1 MENVSIVKMD
11 KERKIKMLVGQV
23 AIRIA
28 KEKGDPLY
36 DKYKKY
42 RELYLETKRQIIEK
56 YANRAKQVVR
66 KYLKDNS

>member
-42 RELYLETKRQIIEK
+42 RELYLETKRKIIEK
-56 YANRAKQVVR
+56 YANKAKQVVR
-66 KYLKDNS
+66 KYITNNS